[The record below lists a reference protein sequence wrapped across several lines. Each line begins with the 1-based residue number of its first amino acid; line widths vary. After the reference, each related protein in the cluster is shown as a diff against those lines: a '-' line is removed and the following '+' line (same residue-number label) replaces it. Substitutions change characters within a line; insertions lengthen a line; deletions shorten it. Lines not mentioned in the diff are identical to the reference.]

1 MSSKCIL
8 IQECFGI
15 FARKQDNNIFFL
27 QNVLMILIRNLFLL
41 LNIKKNTFL
50 NNVGNQIVD
59 IAIDFHNIEENTM

>member
-15 FARKQDNNIFFL
+15 FARKQDKFFFL
-27 QNVLMILIRNLFLL
+27 HNVLMILIINVFLL
-41 LNIKKNTFL
+41 LNIKKNNFL